1 MEKKEPE
8 FISYKKLAIFGTKK
22 TGKSTIVSK
31 MEGNSF
37 SEEYTETDQRNIFTL
52 IFIISKI
59 K

>member
-1 MEKKEPE
+1 MEKKETE

-52 IFIISKI
+52 IFIRSKI